1 MNIRDA
7 QSVVRILERQ
17 IRGLAREVQIPVQT
31 IQPVLDELTR
41 TRLSLTSL
49 NREIAAETDE
59 NTIAAE
65 MIISALA
72 IIRSALILPAAFMEH
87 IAAQADTQRYDH
99 SAFFGPGEYEGND
112 VPIAMFQREEFNTQQ
127 LGSIFNDLVSGVNR
141 YIRESDYPGAAL
153 VTREIEQ
160 YFSGEGEER

>member
-1 MNIRDA
+1 MDIRDA
-7 QSVVRILERQ
+7 QSIVRILERQ

-41 TRLSLTSL
+41 TRLSFTSL

-87 IAAQADTQRYDH
+87 IAAQADAQRYDH
-99 SAFFGPGEYEGND
+99 SAFFGPGEFEENG

-127 LGSIFNDLVSGVNR
+127 LDSFFSDLVLRINQ
-141 YIRESDYPGAAL
+141 YIRESGYPGTAL
-153 VTREIEQ
+153 VTGRITQ
-160 YFSGEGEER
+160 YFSGEGE

>member
-7 QSVVRILERQ
+7 QSIVRTLERQ

-41 TRLSLTSL
+41 TRLSFTSI
-49 NREIAAETDE
+49 NREITAETDE
-59 NTIAAE
+59 NTLAAE

-72 IIRSALILPAAFMEH
+72 IIRSALILPSAFIEQ
-87 IAAQADTQRYDH
+87 IAARGDTQRYAH
-99 SAFFGPGEYEGND
+99 SDFFGPGEFEGND
-112 VPIAMFQREEFNTQQ
+112 IPIAMFQREEFNTQQ
-127 LGSIFNDLVSGVNR
+127 LDTFFSDLVLGINQ

-153 VTREIEQ
+153 VTGRIAQ
-160 YFSGEGEER
+160 YFSGEEE